1 MNIFKKG
8 VDLIRRDTLDSIP
21 EETKSMRVGTKSF
34 QLMNKI
40 KKEHREKS
48 SPNKEVHINNMTVEV
63 RPNSQAG
70 NQPWMQNA
78 SGMVLPISYYH
89 RLKQEYIMY
98 NMVRATF
105 K

>member
-21 EETKSMRVGTKSF
+21 EETKSMRVG
-34 QLMNKI
+34 
-40 KKEHREKS
+40 KS